1 MTSYMSKMS
10 RKRSTALN
18 LCKKKRKEKSLGFQ
32 FPAVFLCS
40 LGVFNHP
47 SVFKNGKKLK
57 TTYIFYVV
65 YFCLLYISLNS

>member
-1 MTSYMSKMS
+1 MQ
-10 RKRSTALN
+10 
-18 LCKKKRKEKSLGFQ
+18 KKKKKSLGFQ

-57 TTYIFYVV
+57 TTYIFLCSVFLFVIY
-65 YFCLLYISLNS
+65 LL

>member
-18 LCKKKRKEKSLGFQ
+18 LCKKKEKKKSLGFQ

-40 LGVFNHP
+40 LGVFNH

-65 YFCLLYISLNS
+65 YFCLLYISFNS

>member
-1 MTSYMSKMS
+1 MQ
-10 RKRSTALN
+10 
-18 LCKKKRKEKSLGFQ
+18 KKEKKKSLGFQ

-40 LGVFNHP
+40 LGVFNH

-65 YFCLLYISLNS
+65 YFCLLYISFNS